1 MRHYYVPKSS
11 LEEGDNSEKHKRC
24 TKPRNKKPKLCT
36 KPHKL
41 KQKPRDDKLKQKPCD
56 ATLLQGTKLKL

>member
-1 MRHYYVPKSS
+1 MRRYYVPKTS

-24 TKPRNKKPKLCT
+24 TKPRNNKPKPRDN
-36 KPHKL
+36 KP
-41 KQKPRDDKLKQKPCD
+41 KPRDDKLKRKPCD

>member
-36 KPHKL
+36 KP
-41 KQKPRDDKLKQKPCD
+41 RDNKLKQKPCD

>member
-11 LEEGDNSEKHKRC
+11 LEEGDNSEKHKPC

-36 KPHKL
+36 KP
-41 KQKPRDDKLKQKPCD
+41 RDNKLKQKPCD
-56 ATLLQGTKLKL
+56 TKLLQGTKLKL